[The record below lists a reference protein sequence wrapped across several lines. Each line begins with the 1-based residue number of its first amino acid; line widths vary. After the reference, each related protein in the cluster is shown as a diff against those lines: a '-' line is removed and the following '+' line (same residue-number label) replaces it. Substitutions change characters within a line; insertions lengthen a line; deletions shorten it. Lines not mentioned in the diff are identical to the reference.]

1 MFVNFCM
8 RLVLVFSQLKS
19 YLYFSCFQN
28 GQSILPAF
36 NSSCKE
42 MLEEWEK
49 LASPKGT
56 VELDAWTYCHDLA
69 RNMLA
74 RASFGDFYKDGI
86 NIFQIHQ
93 EQIDLSLQTIRS
105 VYIPGSKYVKFDFN
119 IF

>member
-1 MFVNFCM
+1 
-8 RLVLVFSQLKS
+8 
-19 YLYFSCFQN
+19 
-28 GQSILPAF
+28 
-36 NSSCKE
+36 
-42 MLEEWEK
+42 MLEEWDK
-49 LASPKGT
+49 LASAKGT
-56 VELDAWTYCHDLA
+56 VELDSWTYCHDLT

-74 RASFGDFYKDGI
+74 RASFGDSYKDGI